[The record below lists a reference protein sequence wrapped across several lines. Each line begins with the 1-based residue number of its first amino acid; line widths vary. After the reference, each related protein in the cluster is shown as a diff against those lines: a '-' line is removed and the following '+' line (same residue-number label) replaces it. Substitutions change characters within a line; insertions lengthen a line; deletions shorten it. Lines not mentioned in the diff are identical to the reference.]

1 MSLPARRV
9 AWRGNG
15 YGGAMLSARP
25 TAVIT
30 GGSRGIGR
38 ATAERLAHA
47 GYDLV
52 LLARD
57 EDRLAEA
64 ADDLATSGVDVR
76 HAAVDLADDAA
87 LVATVAVLGL
97 DRVDALVHAAGI
109 VHIGPLTE
117 TTTEEFRLA
126 FDVNV
131 TAVASLTRALLPA
144 LIATRGRVVML
155 NSGSGKRANGPNTPI
170 YVATKFALNG
180 LAESLRHEF
189 RPHGIIVSTVA
200 PGRVDTDMQHQLVAG
215 LGETYDAS
223 SYLAADDVAAAILHV
238 LTQPGEIDYLSIRP
252 PSRG

>member
-1 MSLPARRV
+1 MV
-9 AWRGNG
+9 NE
-15 YGGAMLSARP
+15 RP

-57 EDRLAEA
+57 EARLAEA
-64 ADDLATSGVDVR
+64 AADLATSGVGVR
-76 HAAVDLADDAA
+76 HAAVDLADDEA
-87 LVATVAVLGL
+87 LVAAVAALGL
-97 DRVDALVHAAGI
+97 ERVDALVHAAGI
-109 VHIGPLTE
+109 VHTGPLTE
-117 TTTEEFRLA
+117 TTTEQFRLA

-131 TAVASLTRALLPA
+131 TAVASLTRELLPA
-144 LIATRGRVVML
+144 LRAAVGRVVMV

-189 RPHGIIVSTVA
+189 RPSGVIVSTVA
-200 PGRVDTDMQHQLVAG
+200 PGRVDTDMQRELVAG

-223 SYLAADDVAAAILHV
+223 SYLAPSDVAAAIVHV

>member
-1 MSLPARRV
+1 MS
-9 AWRGNG
+9 
-15 YGGAMLSARP
+15 SERP

-38 ATAERLAHA
+38 ATGERLAHA

-52 LLARD
+52 LLSRD
-57 EDRLAEA
+57 EARLAESA
-64 ADDLATSGVDVR
+64 AYLATSGVTVR
-76 HAAVDLADDAA
+76 HAAVDLADDRA
-87 LVATVAVLGL
+87 LVAAVAGLGL

-109 VHIGPLTE
+109 VHTGQLPR

-131 TAVASLTRALLPA
+131 TAVASLTRELLPA
-144 LIATRGRVVML
+144 LKAARGRVVML

-200 PGRVDTDMQHQLVAG
+200 PGRVDTDMQHELVAG
-215 LGETYDAS
+215 LGETYDAA
-223 SYLAADDVAAAILHV
+223 SYLSASDVAAAIVHV

-252 PSRG
+252 PARG